1 MAPPRRT
8 AAVPG
13 SVDVRRTPAVRD
25 TAGRATL
32 TWTIRFQVASF
43 EKTEQAVQKQAT
55 VLDRDDTPARW
66 RWREWH

>member
-1 MAPPRRT
+1 MVDEEDLLQHRGRR
-8 AAVPG
+8 
-13 SVDVRRTPAVRD
+13 DL
-25 TAGRATL
+25 AGRATL

-43 EKTEQAVQKQAT
+43 EKTERAVRKQAT